1 VSLLTPRPPRP
12 PGSPPR
18 LLVAVTDSQS
28 FLLLRG
34 QLAAARRAGF
44 DVVALSAPGE
54 IAARVSAEEGVEHVP
69 VPMDRGFAVVGDLV
83 ALWHITAALRRHRPD
98 VVDASTP
105 KAGLLVALAGWATRV
120 PARVHTL
127 RGLRFETMDGASRRL
142 LSFLTWV
149 TCRLAHRVICISES
163 LRSRAI
169 ECGVVDREHA
179 VVLGAGSS
187 NGLDEKSYALTAER
201 AGAGSALRQ
210 RLGIP
215 PSSCVI
221 GFVGRIALDKGVGD
235 LAAAWRVLR
244 EARPD
249 VHWIVVGREDDTDP
263 VPRDVLADMAADPR
277 CHLVGQLDEVATAYA
292 AIDLLVLPTYREGF
306 GNVLIEAAAM
316 ERPTVAT
323 EVTGCVDAVEDGVT
337 GTLVPPRDPTALTAA
352 IDRYVADPDLRRR
365 HGIAGAARA
374 RRLFGQQVLWNRMHD
389 EYRRLLNGTAT

>member
-1 VSLLTPRPPRP
+1 MSLLTPRRPRP

-34 QLAAARRAGF
+34 QLAAAKRAGF
-44 DVVALSAPGE
+44 DVIALSAPGE
-54 IAARVSAEEGVEHVP
+54 IASRVSAEEGVEHVP

-105 KAGLLVALAGWATRV
+105 KAGLLLAVAGWATRV

-127 RGLRFETMDGASRRL
+127 WGLRFETMDGARRRL
-142 LSFLTWV
+142 LTFLTWV
-149 TCRLAHRVICISES
+149 TCRLAHRVICVSES
-163 LRSRAI
+163 LRLRAI
-169 ECGVVDREHA
+169 ECGVVDQEHA
-179 VVLGAGSS
+179 VVLGAGSC
-187 NGLDEKSYALTAER
+187 NGLDERSFARTAER
-201 AGAGSALRQ
+201 TAAGSALRE

-221 GFVGRIALDKGVGD
+221 GFVGRIALDKGVGE

-244 EARPD
+244 QSWPEL
-249 VHWIVVGREDDTDP
+249 HWIVVGREDDTDP
-263 VPRDVLADMAADPR
+263 VPTDVLAEMAADPR
-277 CHLVGQLDEVATAYA
+277 CHLLGQLDDVAIAYA
-292 AIDLLVLPTYREGF
+292 AMNLLVLPTYREGF

-337 GTLVPPRDPTALTAA
+337 GTLVPPRDPTALAAA
-352 IDRYVADPDLRRR
+352 IDRYVTDPELRHR

-374 RRLFGQQVLWNRMHD
+374 RLLFGQQVLWDRKHD
-389 EYRRLLNGTAT
+389 EYRRVLNRTAC